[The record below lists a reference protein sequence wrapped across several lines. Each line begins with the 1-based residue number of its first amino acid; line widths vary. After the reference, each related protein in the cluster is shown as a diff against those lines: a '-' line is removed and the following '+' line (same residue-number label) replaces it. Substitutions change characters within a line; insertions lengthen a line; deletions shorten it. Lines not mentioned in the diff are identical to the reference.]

1 MSAWIYLN
9 SPENKIGQERRDA
22 EINYLKDAKFP
33 DSEKFYERDKEYV
46 QSDEKIFNMLNDGT
60 ASFKDWLK
68 VNEENI
74 KLEFGR
80 ATSNIAVMKNYNV
93 SESTKQRINL
103 MEQLLDA
110 RKEQVSIIKQL
121 AQEDNPANQLK
132 LAEIRNK
139 QTEILTEINKKDN

>member
-1 MSAWIYLN
+1 
-9 SPENKIGQERRDA
+9 
-22 EINYLKDAKFP
+22 
-33 DSEKFYERDKEYV
+33 
-46 QSDEKIFNMLNDGT
+46 MLNDGT

-80 ATSNIAVMKNYNV
+80 ATSTIAVMKNYNV

-139 QTEILTEINKKDN
+139 QEEILTELNKKDN